1 MASGQ
6 FSTQQHTNNLTA
18 SLSSM
23 VDLVLVLPTL
33 LVSFLSNKK
42 VVFWEWFL
50 HYGHFMGEKGLV
62 SIERQ
67 SLCRY
72 C

>member
-1 MASGQ
+1 MESGH
-6 FSTQQHTNNLTA
+6 FPTEQHTNNLTA
-18 SLSSM
+18 SLSST

-50 HYGHFMGEKGLV
+50 HYGHFMGEKDWF
-62 SIERQ
+62 R
-67 SLCRY
+67 
-72 C
+72 